1 MIPRITNPILTPFI
15 MKKELITIIAALCS
29 LSMSA
34 DDVTPGITV
43 SKTDGSSAS
52 IPLTTLQSIKFSD
65 GNMAINMK
73 DKSQQ
78 TFTIDEIAIIKFEDI
93 ATAINTLSC
102 GNTSNSNISISD
114 LSGHTVY
121 KGKAADAIQTKL
133 PAGIYVIT
141 TNGKSYKVMIK

>member
-1 MIPRITNPILTPFI
+1 
-15 MKKELITIIAALCS
+15 MKKELITIIATLCS

-65 GNMAINMK
+65 GNMVINLK

-78 TFTIDEIAIIKFEDI
+78 TFIIDEIAIIKFEDI

-102 GNTSNSNISISD
+102 GNISNGNISICD

-121 KGKAADAIQTKL
+121 KGKAAEAKQTKL
-133 PAGIYVIT
+133 PAGIYVMTI
-141 TNGKSYKVMIK
+141 NGKSYKVMIK